1 MTAPKQ
7 KKKAKFRHPALEI
20 PAPNAAMAF
29 ATNPRTVAAALPIVS
44 ED

>member
-20 PAPNAAMAF
+20 PVPNAAMAF
-29 ATNPRTVAAALPIVS
+29 VKNLKIAAAAQLIVS